1 MYMWLVRKLWDP
13 PSDEKSRVALMMID
27 ESITQI
33 KTSEDE
39 TSLQLREILTK
50 LKSAQTVKRTAA
62 MKELLKNGKMKRQ
75 RLAAFQRKRT
85 ALESHREAISAN
97 EINQQVLSTVKH
109 TSAALKSLG
118 IEESIQSVD
127 AIMMEMEEVQQDVST
142 LSNDL
147 SASIDNNEITDE
159 DFMKELNN
167 LMEDEDEYTPEI
179 VTKKSNDQNSMNSVT
194 LQIPEQS
201 NQMESQVTTIVE
213 ESGSKIETENCN
225 S

>member
-1 MYMWLVRKLWDP
+1 MWLVRKLWDP

-27 ESITQI
+27 ESISQI

-85 ALESHREAISAN
+85 PLESHREAISAN

-147 SASIDNNEITDE
+147 SASIDNNEITDD

-167 LMEDEDEYTPEI
+167 LMEDEDEYIPEV
-179 VTKKSNDQNSMNSVT
+179 VTKKSNDQNSMHSVT
-194 LQIPEQS
+194 LKIPEQS
-201 NQMESQVTTIVE
+201 NQMESQVTSIVE
-213 ESGSKIETENCN
+213 ESGSQIETENCN